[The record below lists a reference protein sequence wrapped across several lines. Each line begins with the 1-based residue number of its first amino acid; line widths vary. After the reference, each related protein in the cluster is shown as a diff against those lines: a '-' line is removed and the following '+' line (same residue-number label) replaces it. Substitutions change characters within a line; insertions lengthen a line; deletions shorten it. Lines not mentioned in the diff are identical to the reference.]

1 MQAQDLRASPPKK
14 IKAKALSIRL
24 RTPVPRLAM
33 PALKFRGERSTKVM
47 AAIARGQD
55 QTDVLMIPLPPLGKL
70 GIRDVNTALCRPFSE
85 EERTD
90 ALFWIGPPEGFFQR
104 NWNPR
109 KISLKRVRRQMGLTS
124 LQLC

>member
-1 MQAQDLRASPPKK
+1 
-14 IKAKALSIRL
+14 
-24 RTPVPRLAM
+24 VPRLAM
-33 PALKFRGERSTKVM
+33 PALKFRGEQSTKVM

-70 GIRDVNTALCRPFSE
+70 GAEVNLDTPSSSSHGGIRDVNTALCRPFSE